1 MEWLI
6 DSLQLIQPGAH
17 PVRFSE
23 AGKGDRKMKLPGGM
37 NIQQMMQQAHDYKEE
52 AMAVQSDSDSSV
64 STKKSSKSARKTR
77 ERSNSPE
84 KCHGRSSSCHGE
96 RERNKRAHCK
106 HYRHYASKHDKSKC
120 YFNKKWKGW
129 RPKYVCE
136 GLEIKF
142 KSKSK
147 FTKANGWCD
156 GCK

>member
-1 MEWLI
+1 
-6 DSLQLIQPGAH
+6 
-17 PVRFSE
+17 
-23 AGKGDRKMKLPGGM
+23 
-37 NIQQMMQQAHDYKEE
+37 MMQQAHDYKEE

-106 HYRHYASKHDKSKC
+106 HYHHYAGKHDESKC
-120 YFNKKWKGW
+120 YLNKKWKGW

-136 GLEIKF
+136 ELEIKF

-147 FTKANGWCD
+147 FTKANAWCD